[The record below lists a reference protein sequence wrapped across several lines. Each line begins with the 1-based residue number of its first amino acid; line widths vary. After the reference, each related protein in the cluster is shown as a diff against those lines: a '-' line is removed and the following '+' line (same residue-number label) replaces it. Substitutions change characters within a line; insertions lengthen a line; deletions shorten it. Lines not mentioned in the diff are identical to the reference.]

1 MAPMEVLRCSR
12 IRWTSMHCSTNH
24 TSEMQ
29 KQKRQNMN
37 TSSSEVVSEP
47 VSYSPNTGSP
57 PECAPEFIRR
67 RAYQILNVVE
77 ASPATNSMT
86 GCSRARNQNPFGA
99 HEA

>member
-1 MAPMEVLRCSR
+1 
-12 IRWTSMHCSTNH
+12 MHCSTNY

-47 VSYSPNTGSP
+47 VSYAPNTGSP

-67 RAYQILNVVE
+67 RAYQIFE
-77 ASPATNSMT
+77 CRGGQS
-86 GCSRARNQNPFGA
+86 G
-99 HEA
+99 HELDDWLQAEREIKIHLRLMKQ